1 MKEGLINP
9 SLIKLI
15 VIIVMS
21 SRYLLIGENL
31 QIEKSEVKQALGS
44 QENTKSS
51 KWTPLEKYMTDIE
64 ARGGTGI

>member
-1 MKEGLINP
+1 M
-9 SLIKLI
+9 
-15 VIIVMS
+15 IIVMS

>member
-1 MKEGLINP
+1 M
-9 SLIKLI
+9 
-15 VIIVMS
+15 
-21 SRYLLIGENL
+21 GEDL

-44 QENTKSS
+44 LENIKIS

>member
-15 VIIVMS
+15 MIIVMS